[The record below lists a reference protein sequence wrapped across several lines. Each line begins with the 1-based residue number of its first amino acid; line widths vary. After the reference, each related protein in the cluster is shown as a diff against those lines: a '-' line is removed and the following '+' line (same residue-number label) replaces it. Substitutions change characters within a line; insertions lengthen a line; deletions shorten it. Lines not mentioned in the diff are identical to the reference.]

1 MSRTTGATARTS
13 SNMTKDTILIVEDD
27 PDIVELLQYTLEREG
42 YPVLVAKDGER
53 GLAEARRRKPGLV
66 LLDLML
72 PGMDGLEI
80 CRALKADA
88 TTRPIPVVMLTAKG
102 EESDVVL
109 GLELGAED
117 YVRKPFSPRELI
129 ARVRAALRRGAPQ
142 PDARTRIELGDVA
155 LDRERHEVTIAG
167 QVIEF
172 TRSEFRLL
180 WTLARY
186 PGRVYTRDELV
197 ERLTDGETIIL
208 ERNIDVH
215 VSAIRKKLGPEHDI
229 IGTVRGVG
237 YKCVD

>member
-1 MSRTTGATARTS
+1 MA
-13 SNMTKDTILIVEDD
+13 KETILVVEDD
-27 PDIVELLQYTLEREG
+27 ADIVELLQYTLEREG

-80 CRALKADA
+80 CRALKADP
-88 TTRPIPVVMLTAKG
+88 TTRAIPVVMLTAKG
-102 EESDVVL
+102 EESDRTV
-109 GLELGAED
+109 
-117 YVRKPFSPRELI
+117 
-129 ARVRAALRRGAPQ
+129 LRRGAPQ
-142 PDARTRIELGDVA
+142 PDARTRIEFGDVV
-155 LDRERHEVTIAG
+155 LDRERHEVSLG
-167 QVIEF
+167 GEVVEF

-180 WTLARY
+180 WTLARH

-197 ERLTDGETIIL
+197 ERLTDGETVIL

-215 VSAIRKKLGPEHDI
+215 VSAIRKKLGPDRDV

-237 YKCVD
+237 YKCLD